1 MFAQGGTAKVDFDD
15 CSVCISIFDASISG
29 IHVMCIHNIYYIMS
43 EKYEVLTYIINKVLY
58 YLRIGITL
66 FTHSGHVISRRLY
79 LNLKLD
85 GVADLKSIPIKQL
98 RRHERG

>member
-1 MFAQGGTAKVDFDD
+1 M
-15 CSVCISIFDASISG
+15 
-29 IHVMCIHNIYYIMS
+29 
-43 EKYEVLTYIINKVLY
+43 KYLHMYMINKVVY

-85 GVADLKSIPIKQL
+85 GVADSKSIPIKQP